1 MKKKWMGG
9 LLALALAA
17 LCMLPTQVQAASTST
32 TEKHM
37 HGDVECILWTD
48 ERAREQCGPNST
60 ASNSLPYVDYG
71 QLGIYCLTKDVYL
84 PKDWTP
90 YTWWGGTNSLTIC
103 LNGHTINGAGILGKD
118 EATYNDITDQQSLT
132 LMDCTEDASKRGSF
146 GVYHSAGSKNSAILL
161 KRGNNLTLS
170 NVTLTGIDCAKAA
183 LANDIPVVLG
193 NDVGCPWITQYDF
206 WRELYYFH
214 KYVGVSNTFALYT
227 ATCRGAEMAG
237 IGDITGTLEPG
248 KCADMIVV
256 EKNPLEDIRALR
268 NVDMV
273 VSQGKVLRSPK
284 VKKKQIV
291 ETELDKF
298 L

>member
-103 LNGHTINGAGILGKD
+103 LNGHTINL
-118 EATYNDITDQQSLT
+118 SLI
-132 LMDCTEDASKRGSF
+132 
-146 GVYHSAGSKNSAILL
+146 HI
-161 KRGNNLTLS
+161 
-170 NVTLTGIDCAKAA
+170 
-183 LANDIPVVLG
+183 
-193 NDVGCPWITQYDF
+193 
-206 WRELYYFH
+206 
-214 KYVGVSNTFALYT
+214 
-227 ATCRGAEMAG
+227 
-237 IGDITGTLEPG
+237 
-248 KCADMIVV
+248 
-256 EKNPLEDIRALR
+256 
-268 NVDMV
+268 
-273 VSQGKVLRSPK
+273 
-284 VKKKQIV
+284 
-291 ETELDKF
+291 
-298 L
+298 

>member
-103 LNGHTINGAGILGKD
+103 LERPHHQRRGHPGQGRGDLQRYHGPAECDTDGLHGGRLQAG
-118 EATYNDITDQQSLT
+118 Q
-132 LMDCTEDASKRGSF
+132 
-146 GVYHSAGSKNSAILL
+146 
-161 KRGNNLTLS
+161 
-170 NVTLTGIDCAKAA
+170 
-183 LANDIPVVLG
+183 
-193 NDVGCPWITQYDF
+193 
-206 WRELYYFH
+206 
-214 KYVGVSNTFALYT
+214 
-227 ATCRGAEMAG
+227 
-237 IGDITGTLEPG
+237 
-248 KCADMIVV
+248 
-256 EKNPLEDIRALR
+256 LR
-268 NVDMV
+268 RV
-273 VSQGKVLRSPK
+273 
-284 VKKKQIV
+284 
-291 ETELDKF
+291 
-298 L
+298 

>member
-17 LCMLPTQVQAASTST
+17 LCMLPTQAQAASSST

-146 GVYHSAGSKNSAILL
+146 GVYNSAGSKNSAILL

-170 NVTLTGIDCAKAA
+170 NVTLTGINCAKAA
-183 LANDIPVVLG
+183 ITVGDRATLNLCDGASIEYNKSTGDKQATIVINKGGTFNMTGGQIRDNKGYAGGVLNNGTFNMTGGSIFNNVGTAYGGIATGSTRVVPSRITRNATGSIFTPAPLPPPKSLG
-193 NDVGCPWITQYDF
+193 W
-206 WRELYYFH
+206 
-214 KYVGVSNTFALYT
+214 
-227 ATCRGAEMAG
+227 
-237 IGDITGTLEPG
+237 
-248 KCADMIVV
+248 
-256 EKNPLEDIRALR
+256 
-268 NVDMV
+268 
-273 VSQGKVLRSPK
+273 VLP
-284 VKKKQIV
+284 
-291 ETELDKF
+291 
-298 L
+298 

>member
-17 LCMLPTQVQAASTST
+17 LCMLPTQVQAASSST

-103 LNGHTINGAGILGKD
+103 LNGHTINGAGILGNLQRHHGP
-118 EATYNDITDQQSLT
+118 TVP
-132 LMDCTEDASKRGSF
+132 DADGLH
-146 GVYHSAGSKNSAILL
+146 GGCLQAG
-161 KRGNNLTLS
+161 
-170 NVTLTGIDCAKAA
+170 
-183 LANDIPVVLG
+183 
-193 NDVGCPWITQYDF
+193 Q
-206 WRELYYFH
+206 
-214 KYVGVSNTFALYT
+214 
-227 ATCRGAEMAG
+227 
-237 IGDITGTLEPG
+237 
-248 KCADMIVV
+248 
-256 EKNPLEDIRALR
+256 LR
-268 NVDMV
+268 RV
-273 VSQGKVLRSPK
+273 
-284 VKKKQIV
+284 
-291 ETELDKF
+291 
-298 L
+298 